1 MGKKAPYHGI
11 ITLHWCDNCNIPLVE
26 NVECG
31 ICHSS
36 PRKVNVSP
44 PGDVRPAFPGD
55 VELIRTVI
63 NQDFGEGLGEQ
74 LLPEDKL
81 ILLNKVP
88 YVDRA
93 DEVIIDGNNIGILR
107 YDILRENFEFFP
119 KIEGAIRLAK
129 MDGFRR
135 TVMIDEG
142 AVNAVSRG
150 ANVLL
155 PGIVACDENVEENDV
170 VVVVTPKNEV
180 VAVGVA
186 KLSGGRILNLLGSGE
201 KLRGIAVKTKQHT
214 QPVKEPKILRGGQR
228 WENAV
233 RANEKVLENIE
244 KEAVKFIKNTILS
257 MGYPIAVAWSG
268 GKDSLA
274 TLILAVKAL
283 DDSFKVIFVDTGL
296 EFPKTIEHVRE
307 IVDYFGLNER
317 FYSKIVPENTFF
329 ELAEKGFGPPGRD
342 ARWCCKTNK
351 LGPTNELLK
360 EVFGQKVVTLVG
372 QRKYESSARALEK
385 RIWHNPFVPMQIL
398 AAPIRKWTAL
408 HVWLY
413 IFRENV
419 PYNPAYEEGFWRIGC
434 WLCPSSEVAQFQ
446 LIKEKLPK
454 LWERWYSFLE
464 KWREAENLLEEWINF
479 GLWRW
484 QTPPKKMKNLLE
496 PLFPNLFQ
504 APKPLFSFEETEPC
518 KDGTYHVICHLEET
532 IDLEKAKNFAQTL
545 GKTLLGPTT
554 LLVYPKKNGSNIIIS
569 QEKIRLNFKNS
580 EDIEFFTETL
590 RAVIRSIKCT
600 GCGVCAEVCPKKSI
614 QIKEERD
621 HNKLVKINGE
631 TCNKCGKCNLKCPL
645 NRYTYGPHLNNTYK
659 KLKKN
664 IENLIDNNK
673 KTLYT

>member
-1 MGKKAPYHGI
+1 MGKKAPFHGI
-11 ITLHWCDNCNIPLVE
+11 ITLHWCDNCNIPLAE
-26 NVECG
+26 NIECG

-44 PGDVRPAFPGD
+44 PGDVRPAFPRD
-55 VELIRTVI
+55 IELICSMI
-63 NQDFGEGLGEQ
+63 NQQFGEGLGEK
-74 LLPEDKL
+74 LLPEEKL

-93 DEVIIDGNNIGILR
+93 DEVVVDGQIIGILR
-107 YDILRENFEFFP
+107 YNILQENFEFFP
-119 KIEGAIRLAK
+119 KIEGAIRLNK

-142 AVNAVSRG
+142 AVKAVSRG
-150 ANVLL
+150 ANILL
-155 PGIVACDENVEENDV
+155 PGIVAFDENIKENDV

-180 VAVGVA
+180 IAVGVA
-186 KLSGGRILNLLGSGE
+186 KLSGEKISNLLGSRK
-201 KLRGIAVKTKQHT
+201 KLKGIALKTKQHT
-214 QPVKEPKILRGGQR
+214 QPIKETKILKGGQK
-228 WENAV
+228 WEDAV

-244 KEAVKFIKNTILS
+244 KEALKFIKNTVFS
-257 MGYPIAVAWSG
+257 MSYPIAVAWSG

-283 DDSFKVIFVDTGL
+283 GDLFKVIFVDTGL
-296 EFPKTIEHVRE
+296 ELPQTVEHVKE
-307 IVDYFGLNER
+307 IVDYFDLNER

-398 AAPIRKWTAL
+398 AAPIRNWTAL

-413 IFRENV
+413 IFREKV

-464 KWREAENLLEEWINF
+464 KWRETEKLPEEWRKF

-484 QTPPKKMKNLLE
+484 QNPPKKMRNLLE

-504 APKPLFSFEETEPC
+504 VPTPLFSFEEAKPC
-518 KDGTYHVICHLEET
+518 KDGTRHIICHLEEI

-545 GKTLLGPTT
+545 GKTFPSPTT
-554 LLVYPKKNGSNIIIS
+554 LLVKPKKNGSITIIS
-569 QEKIRLNFKNS
+569 PEKIRFNFKNS
-580 EDIEFFTETL
+580 EDIEFFMETL
-590 RAVIRSIKCT
+590 RAVIRSIRCT
-600 GCGVCAEVCPKKSI
+600 ACGVCVEVCPKKSI
-614 QIKEERD
+614 QIKEENN
-621 HNKLVKINGE
+621 HNKVVKIDRK

-645 NRYTYGPHLNNTYK
+645 NRYTYAPQLNYAYK
-659 KLKKN
+659 KLKKYR
-664 IENLIDNNK
+664 EPDRL
-673 KTLYT
+673 